1 MKPIAV
7 LSVLLLPL
15 LAGCGRALPEAVEQP
30 PAAAQG
36 HPAGTGPAAGAW
48 TSIDSSS
55 HDMMILNAD
64 GTGDITTQADGTG
77 DITTQRVT
85 NFEFGWKQN
94 GHVLRLFLEGT
105 TVATGNL
112 SDDGGV
118 VNLDT
123 SGSGGKFDCFPDTM
137 IRYRVSGTRP

>member
-1 MKPIAV
+1 MKPIAL

-15 LAGCGRALPEAVEQP
+15 LAGCGRTLPEAVEQP

-36 HPAGTGPAAGAW
+36 HPAGTGLAVGTW
-48 TSIDSSS
+48 TNLDSSG
-55 HDMMILNAD
+55 HDMMILN
-64 GTGDITTQADGTG
+64 ADGTG

-94 GHVLRLFLEGT
+94 GHVLRFFLEGT
-105 TVATGNL
+105 TVATGYL
-112 SDDGGV
+112 SDDGAV
-118 VNLDT
+118 VNLDS
-123 SGSGGKFDCFPDTM
+123 SGSGGKFDCFPHTM